1 MIARHLAQAKAQW
14 CENERL
20 RWSALLIVIILTSH
34 SALLLSDY
42 NQALEKKFAHE
53 SVLLAR
59 LRTASADAQWLDR
72 AQEAQKHLQALK
84 ESVPLVD
91 SAGLAQ
97 AELTALLTEQTRQ
110 AGLDQVAVRVE
121 AALEVPDRPELWQV
135 MARVDAVVPDAGAL
149 AAYLGRM
156 ADALPWVQIDRLELG
171 EGNGNVQRMV
181 VVVRAYYR
189 QPVAE
194 VLP

>member
-14 CENERL
+14 RENGRL

-34 SALLLSDY
+34 SALLLSDH
-42 NQALEKKFAHE
+42 NQALEKNFDHE

-72 AQEAQKHLQALK
+72 AQDARKHLQALK

-110 AGLDQVAVRVE
+110 AGLGQVAVRAE

-156 ADALPWVQIDRLELG
+156 AEALPWAQIDRLEIS
-171 EGNGNVQRMV
+171 EGSVQRMV

>member
-1 MIARHLAQAKAQW
+1 MIARHFAQAKAQW

-42 NQALEKKFAHE
+42 NRTLEKNFDHE

-72 AQEAQKHLQALK
+72 AQAAQKHLQALK
-84 ESVPLVD
+84 ESVPLVE

-97 AELTALLTEQTRQ
+97 AELTALLTEQARQ
-110 AGLDQVAVRVE
+110 AGLDQVAVRAE

-171 EGNGNVQRMV
+171 EGNVHRIA